1 MEGWEF
7 GTSRRCEFDFFFD
20 TILSS
25 SISSRPEERYRNSIG
40 TEPRANPLCQN
51 LFRCNSSSIHIFPA
65 LNPASPSPITTLTQS
80 PAIDVIAVG
89 HLDGTVRV
97 VDIKDGEEVLK
108 VRMEGNT
115 GEGIVGV
122 AFRMGE

>member
-1 MEGWEF
+1 VL
-7 GTSRRCEFDFFFD
+7 TQ
-20 TILSS
+20 
-25 SISSRPEERYRNSIG
+25 
-40 TEPRANPLCQN
+40 LCHN

-122 AFRMGE
+122 AFRMGEYYIKLLLLKYLSNLQLSQHETA

>member
-1 MEGWEF
+1 ML
-7 GTSRRCEFDFFFD
+7 TQ
-20 TILSS
+20 
-25 SISSRPEERYRNSIG
+25 
-40 TEPRANPLCQN
+40 LCHN

-122 AFRMGE
+122 AFRMGEYYIKLLLLKYLSNLQLSQHETA

>member
-1 MEGWEF
+1 ML
-7 GTSRRCEFDFFFD
+7 TQ
-20 TILSS
+20 
-25 SISSRPEERYRNSIG
+25 
-40 TEPRANPLCQN
+40 LCQN
-51 LFRCNSSSIHIFPA
+51 LPHCNSSSIHIFPA

-122 AFRMGE
+122 VFRMGEYYIKLVLLRCLLNLELSHNKSV

>member
-1 MEGWEF
+1 
-7 GTSRRCEFDFFFD
+7 
-20 TILSS
+20 
-25 SISSRPEERYRNSIG
+25 
-40 TEPRANPLCQN
+40 
-51 LFRCNSSSIHIFPA
+51 
-65 LNPASPSPITTLTQS
+65 
-80 PAIDVIAVG
+80 VIAVG

-122 AFRMGE
+122 AFRMGEYSIKLVLLKCLLNLELSPHKSA

>member
-1 MEGWEF
+1 ML
-7 GTSRRCEFDFFFD
+7 TQ
-20 TILSS
+20 
-25 SISSRPEERYRNSIG
+25 P
-40 TEPRANPLCQN
+40 CQN

-122 AFRMGE
+122 AFRMGEQNFKLVPFQIFPNLELSHNKSV

>member
-1 MEGWEF
+1 MEHQDAVSLVSF
-7 GTSRRCEFDFFFD
+7 STRYC
-20 TILSS
+20 LSAS
-25 SISSRPEERYRNSIG
+25 LLDRKEGQNRVL
-40 TEPRANPLCQN
+40 TQLCHN
-51 LFRCNSSSIHIFPA
+51 LFHGDSSSIHIFPA